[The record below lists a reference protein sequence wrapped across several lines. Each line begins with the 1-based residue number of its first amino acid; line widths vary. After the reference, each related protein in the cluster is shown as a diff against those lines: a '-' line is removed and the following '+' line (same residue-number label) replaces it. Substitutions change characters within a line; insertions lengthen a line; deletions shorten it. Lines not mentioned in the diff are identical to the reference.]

1 MRGSN
6 SPAAGAA
13 ATVLLAAISL
23 AASSAT
29 TTMAQERPAPPVLD
43 KARLETWMDAQ
54 VLPALRLSGV
64 PGAVVV
70 IVRHD
75 AVIFSKGYGLADA
88 RRAVPLRADA
98 TLLDI
103 ASIGKSMTALIASQL
118 IDEGV
123 LKLDEDVNH
132 YLKSARVTGPK
143 VTLRMLFGHRG
154 GFDADLTGL
163 FVPLD
168 GDTSMALGE
177 LGRRLRPIGAP
188 GWVTGYDN
196 QGYGLI
202 GLVLRDITGKPLA
215 ELYRKRLFNPAGMST
230 AVQGRPADGDARLAG
245 CHVVRGPGA
254 VTPCPYWLYREG
266 LRGAGGVAA
275 SGEDMARYMRLL
287 LNDGTVDGR
296 QVLSARAF
304 RALTDFDSYRFH
316 AGLPGLA
323 RSLTQLEEFR
333 GLEYAHGGSM
343 PGFSSIMKIYRDA
356 DLGVFVCVLG
366 GEPGAY
372 DYNLTGTIGALRD
385 LDVAPASKPG
395 MLVLRTLADRFA
407 DEFIPAVWPR
417 SSAGTEATASTA
429 PSTTPEDIEPFVGHY
444 LATENKTRS
453 FAPRVASWLGGI
465 DVIRVDGEQIGV
477 AGLGA
482 YRRVGPYLYEDAKG
496 RRLAFANLPVGR
508 FAAVGLS
515 PSVFRRTNALESPVW
530 TLPVMLV
537 ATLVVLSALAQLRR
551 RAPIR
556 LRRLAA
562 FAVVGYLLVLAG
574 LLLEWQYGVRLTV
587 IDGAIILPAL
597 WRLGLHVGAI
607 LLLWSAVTFMVPS
620 LGSVLADGPMG
631 RASHVHG
638 VLIAVSGI
646 SVVAVLILWRVIAA
660 FPPYFSW

>member
-1 MRGSN
+1 MKLS
-6 SPAAGAA
+6 
-13 ATVLLAAISL
+13 ATVLLAITINL
-23 AASSAT
+23 AAAAAT
-29 TTMAQERPAPPVLD
+29 TATAQQERPAPPVLD
-43 KARLETWMDAQ
+43 SARVETWVDAQ

-75 AVIFSKGYGLADA
+75 GVIFSKGYGLADA
-88 RRAVPLRADA
+88 RRALPLRADA

-118 IDEGV
+118 IEEGV
-123 LKLDEDVNH
+123 LELDEDVNH
-132 YLKSARVTGPK
+132 YLKSVQVAGPK
-143 VTLRMLFGHRG
+143 VTLRMLLGHRG

-168 GDTSMALGE
+168 GDTSMAPGE

-202 GLVLRDITGKPLA
+202 GLLLRDITGRPLA
-215 ELYRKRLFNPAGMST
+215 ELYRERLFNPAGMAT

-275 SGEDMARYMRLL
+275 SGEDMGRYMRLL
-287 LNDGTVDGR
+287 LNDGTIDGR
-296 QVLSARAF
+296 QVLSTRAF
-304 RALTDFDSYRFH
+304 SALTDFDAYRFR
-316 AGLPGLA
+316 AGLPGMA
-323 RSLTQLEEFR
+323 RSFTQLEEFR

-372 DYNLTGTIGALRD
+372 DYDLTGSISALRD
-385 LDVAPASKPG
+385 LDVAPASKPA
-395 MLVLRTLADRFA
+395 MLVLRTLAERFA

-417 SSAGTEATASTA
+417 SSTGTRATASTA
-429 PSTTPEDIEPFVGHY
+429 PEDIEGFLGHY

-453 FAPRVASWLGGI
+453 FALRVASWLGGI
-465 DVIRVDGEQIGV
+465 DVIRVDGEHIGV
-477 AGLGA
+477 VGFGA

-496 RRLAFANLPVGR
+496 RRLAFADLPVGR
-508 FAAVGLS
+508 FAAIGLS
-515 PSVFRRTNALESPVW
+515 PSVFRKTNALASPVW
-530 TLPVMLV
+530 TLPLMLA
-537 ATLVVLSALAQLRR
+537 ATLVVFSALAQLRR
-551 RAPIR
+551 RAPLP

-562 FAVVGYLLVLAG
+562 FTVVGYLLVLAG

-587 IDGAIILPAL
+587 VDGAIILPAL

-607 LLLWSAVTFMVPS
+607 LLLWSAATFMVIS
-620 LGSVLADGPMG
+620 WGGGLADGPIR
-631 RASHVHG
+631 RASHIHG
-638 VLIAVSGI
+638 VLIAVSGV

-660 FPPYFSW
+660 FPPYVSW

>member
-1 MRGSN
+1 MKLSASVLLAVAIN
-6 SPAAGAA
+6 LAAAA
-13 ATVLLAAISL
+13 ATVA
-23 AASSAT
+23 
-29 TTMAQERPAPPVLD
+29 MAQQERPAPPLLD
-43 KARLETWMDAQ
+43 SARVQTWVDAQ

-75 AVIFSKGYGLADA
+75 GVIFSKGYGLADA
-88 RRAVPLRADA
+88 RRALPLRADT

-132 YLKSARVTGPK
+132 YLKGAQVSGPK
-143 VTLRMLFGHRG
+143 VTLRMLMGHRG

-168 GDTSMALGE
+168 GDTGMAPGE

-202 GLVLRDITGKPLA
+202 GLMLADVTGKPLI
-215 ELYRKRLFNPAGMST
+215 ELYRERLFEPSGMST
-230 AVQGRPADGDARLAG
+230 AVQGRPPDGDARLAG
-245 CHVVRGPGA
+245 CNVVRGPTA

-287 LNDGTVDGR
+287 LNDGTTDGR
-296 QVLSARAF
+296 QVLSTRAF
-304 RALTDFDSYRFH
+304 SALTDFDAYRFRT
-316 AGLPGLA
+316 GLPGLA
-323 RSLTQLEEFR
+323 RSFTQLEEFR

-356 DLGVFVCVLG
+356 DVGVFVCVLG

-372 DYNLTGTIGALRD
+372 DYTLLGSIGALRD
-385 LDVAPASKPG
+385 LNVAPASKPA
-395 MLVLRTLADRFA
+395 MLVLRTLAERFA

-417 SSAGTEATASTA
+417 SSAGAETTASTA
-429 PSTTPEDIEPFVGHY
+429 PEDIEPFLGHY

-465 DVIRVDGEQIGV
+465 DVIRVDGEHIGI
-477 AGLGA
+477 AGLAA
-482 YRRVGPYLYEDAKG
+482 YKRVGPYLYEDAKG
-496 RRLAFANLPVGR
+496 RRLAFADLPVGR
-508 FAAVGLS
+508 FVAVGVS
-515 PSVFRRTNALESPVW
+515 PAVFRKTNPLESPAW
-530 TLPVMLV
+530 TLPLMLA
-537 ATLVVLSALAQLRR
+537 ATLVVFSALAQLRR
-551 RAPIR
+551 RAPVR

-562 FAVVGYLLVLAG
+562 FTVVGYLLVLAG
-574 LLLEWQYGVRLTV
+574 LLLEWQYGVPLV
-587 IDGAIILPAL
+587 VVDGAIILPGL
-597 WRLGLHVGAI
+597 WRVGLHAGAI
-607 LLLWSAVTFMVPS
+607 MLLWSAATFMLFS
-620 LGSVLADGPMG
+620 RGSGPADGPVH
-631 RASHVHG
+631 RASYVHG
-638 VLIAVSGI
+638 VLIAISAV

>member
-1 MRGSN
+1 MKLSTTALLAVAIN
-6 SPAAGAA
+6 LAAAA
-13 ATVLLAAISL
+13 ATTA
-23 AASSAT
+23 
-29 TTMAQERPAPPVLD
+29 MAQQERPVPPVLD
-43 KARLETWMDAQ
+43 SARVETWVDAQ

-75 AVIFSKGYGLADA
+75 GVIFSKGYGLADA
-88 RRAVPLRADA
+88 RRALPLRADT

-123 LKLDEDVNH
+123 LKLDEDVND
-132 YLKSARVTGPK
+132 YLKSAHVSGPK
-143 VTLRMLFGHRG
+143 VTLRMLLGHRG

-168 GDTSMALGE
+168 GDTSMAPGE

-202 GLVLRDITGKPLA
+202 GLLLRDVTGKPLA
-215 ELYRKRLFNPAGMST
+215 ELYRERLFNPAGMSS

-275 SGEDMARYMRLL
+275 SGEDMGRYMRLL
-287 LNDGTVDGR
+287 LNDGAIDGR
-296 QVLSARAF
+296 RVLSTRAF
-304 RALTDFDSYRFH
+304 SALTDFDAYRFR
-316 AGLPGLA
+316 AGLPGMA
-323 RSLTQLEEFR
+323 RSFTQLEEFR
-333 GLEYAHGGSM
+333 GLEFAHGGSM

-356 DLGVFVCVLG
+356 DVGVFVCVLG

-372 DYNLTGTIGALRD
+372 DYNLSGSIGALRD
-385 LDVAPASKPG
+385 LDVVPAAKPA
-395 MLVLRTLADRFA
+395 MLALRTLAERFA

-417 SSAGTEATASTA
+417 SSAGAETTASGA
-429 PSTTPEDIEPFVGHY
+429 PKDIEPFLGHY

-453 FAPRVASWLGGI
+453 FALRVASWLGGI
-465 DVIRVDGEQIGV
+465 DVIRVDGEHIGI
-477 AGLGA
+477 AGLAA

-496 RRLAFANLPVGR
+496 RRLAFADLPVGR

-515 PSVFRRTNALESPVW
+515 PGVFRKTNALESPAW
-530 TLPVMLV
+530 TLPLMLA
-537 ATLVVLSALAQLRR
+537 ATLVVFSALARLRR
-551 RAPIR
+551 RAPVR

-562 FAVVGYLLVLAG
+562 FTVVGYLLVLAG
-574 LLLEWQYGVRLTV
+574 LLLEWQYGVQLAV
-587 IDGAIILPAL
+587 VDGAIILPAL
-597 WRLGLHVGAI
+597 WRVGLHAGAI
-607 LLLWSAVTFMVPS
+607 MLLWSAATFMMFSRRREPT
-620 LGSVLADGPMG
+620 DPPMH
-631 RASHVHG
+631 RASHAHG
-638 VLIAVSGI
+638 VLIAISGV

-660 FPPYFSW
+660 FPPYFNW

>member
-1 MRGSN
+1 MRPGRS
-6 SPAAGAA
+6 AA
-13 ATVLLAAISL
+13 AL
-23 AASSAT
+23 AASVVLAAASAASACASA
-29 TTMAQERPAPPVLD
+29 MAQAQPAPPVLD
-43 KARLETWMDAQ
+43 SARVETWVDAQ

-75 AVIFSKGYGLADA
+75 GVILSKGYGLADA
-88 RRAVPLRADA
+88 RLAFPLRADV
-98 TLLDI
+98 TLLDT

-132 YLKSARVTGPK
+132 YLKSAQVMGPK
-143 VTLRMLFGHRG
+143 VTLRMLLGHRG

-163 FVPLD
+163 FVPLG
-168 GDTSMALGE
+168 GDTSMAPEE

-196 QGYGLI
+196 QGYGVI
-202 GLVLRDITGKPLA
+202 GLVLSDTTGKALP
-215 ELYRKRLFNPAGMST
+215 ELYRERLFEPAGMST

-275 SGEDMARYMRLL
+275 SGEDMGSYMRLL
-287 LNDGTVDGR
+287 LNDGTRNGR
-296 QVLSARAF
+296 QVLSPRAF
-304 RALTDFDSYRFH
+304 AALTDFDSYRFRP
-316 AGLPGLA
+316 GLPGLA
-323 RSLTQLEEFR
+323 RSFTQLEEFR

-356 DLGVFVCVLG
+356 DVGVFVCVLG

-372 DYNLTGTIGALRD
+372 DYNLSGSIRALWD
-385 LDVAPASKPG
+385 LDVAAAARPAL
-395 MLVLRTLADRFA
+395 LVLRTLAERFA
-407 DEFIPAVWPR
+407 EEFIPAVWPR
-417 SSAGTEATASTA
+417 SSAGTPATAGTA
-429 PSTTPEDIEPFVGHY
+429 PDDIEPFLGHY

-453 FAPRVASWLGGI
+453 FALRVGSWLGGI
-465 DVIRVDGEQIGV
+465 DVIRVDSEHIGI

-496 RRLAFANLPVGR
+496 RRIAFADLPVGR
-508 FAAVGLS
+508 FAAIGLS
-515 PSVFRRTNALESPVW
+515 PGVYRKTNALESPVW
-530 TLPVMLV
+530 TLPMMLA

-551 RAPIR
+551 RAPVR

-587 IDGAIILPAL
+587 VEGAIILPAL
-597 WRLGLHVGAI
+597 WRVGLHVGAI
-607 LLLWSAVTFMVPS
+607 MLLWSAVRFIAPPRGIG
-620 LGSVLADGPMG
+620 LDDGTMG
-631 RASHVHG
+631 CASHVHG
-638 VLIAVSGI
+638 LLIAVSGI
-646 SVVAVLILWRVIAA
+646 SVAVVLILWRVIAA
-660 FPPYFSW
+660 FPPYFIW

>member
-1 MRGSN
+1 MRLSRSAGAHAL
-6 SPAAGAA
+6 AAAVALNAASAAA
-13 ATVLLAAISL
+13 ATG
-23 AASSAT
+23 AT
-29 TTMAQERPAPPVLD
+29 EMVQARPAPPVLD
-43 KARLETWMDAQ
+43 SARVETWVDAR

-75 AVIFSKGYGLADA
+75 GVILSKGYGLADA
-88 RRAVPLRADA
+88 RRAIPLRADA
-98 TLLDI
+98 TLFDI

-132 YLKSARVTGPK
+132 YLKSAQVTGPR
-143 VTLRMLFGHRG
+143 VTLRMLLGHRG

-163 FVPLD
+163 FEPLD
-168 GDTSMALGE
+168 GDTSMAPDE
-177 LGRRLRPIGAP
+177 LGRRLRPIGTP

-215 ELYRKRLFNPAGMST
+215 ELYRERLFGPAGMST

-275 SGEDMARYMRLL
+275 SVEDMGRYMRLL
-287 LNDGTVDGR
+287 LNDGTLDGR
-296 QVLSARAF
+296 QVLSPRAF
-304 RALTDFDSYRFH
+304 TALTDFDTYRFRP
-316 AGLPGLA
+316 GLPGLA
-323 RSLTQLEEFR
+323 RSFTQLEEFR

-356 DLGVFVCVLG
+356 DVGVFVCVLG

-372 DYNLTGTIGALRD
+372 DYNLSGSIRALRD
-385 LDVAPASKPG
+385 LDVAAAARPA
-395 MLVLRTLADRFA
+395 MLVLRTLAERFA

-417 SSAGTEATASTA
+417 SSAGTQATASTA
-429 PSTTPEDIEPFVGHY
+429 PEDIEPFLGHY

-453 FAPRVASWLGGI
+453 FALRVGSWLGGI
-465 DVIRVDGEQIGV
+465 DVIRVDGEHIGI

-496 RRLAFANLPVGR
+496 RRLAFADLPVGR
-508 FAAVGLS
+508 FAAIGLS
-515 PSVFRRTNALESPVW
+515 PGVFRKSNALESPVW
-530 TLPVMLV
+530 TLPLMLA

-551 RAPIR
+551 RAPVR

-587 IDGAIILPAL
+587 VDGAFILPAL
-597 WRLGLHVGAI
+597 WRVGLHVGAI
-607 LLLWSAVTFMVPS
+607 MLLLSAVRFMAPS
-620 LGSVLADGPMG
+620 RGVGLAEAPMG
-631 RASHVHG
+631 RASRVHG
-638 VLIAVSGI
+638 LLIAVSGI
-646 SVVAVLILWRVIAA
+646 SVVAVLVLWRVIAA